1 IPAPPAERGNRQILS
16 PILRNLWG
24 KWWILMALLLLVVGC
39 RDNNARIIFDN
50 KSACGTIRA
59 TLTDTVTG
67 DVKQVDVPIDQ
78 RVEVVVKPDVFYEYI
93 VDFTSAGRTAD
104 DYRCVAVKSG
114 RVRVPAGAAQT
125 FALAAETPTP
135 SATP

>member
-1 IPAPPAERGNRQILS
+1 VG
-16 PILRNLWG
+16 NLW
-24 KWWILMALLLLVVGC
+24 WIPVVLSLLAAGC

-67 DVKQVDVPIDQ
+67 DVKQVEVPVNQ

-93 VDFTSAGRTAD
+93 VDFTAAGRTAD
-104 DYRCVAVKSG
+104 NYRCVAVKSG

-135 SATP
+135 GATP

>member
-1 IPAPPAERGNRQILS
+1 
-16 PILRNLWG
+16 
-24 KWWILMALLLLVVGC
+24 MALCLLVVGC

-114 RVRVPAGAAQT
+114 RVRVPAGAVQT